1 MFSFCFK
8 KHQSSI
14 VFLAVAL
21 VSILC
26 HVQSVTAQDEP
37 EGIFPSIIFTLILVH
52 LLAIRV
58 NRVDVEEADFEIAD
72 YEDLIV
78 EQQPMRDCRYN
89 CSRPYRPLCG
99 SDRKTYGNICHLN
112 SKNRFENTRI
122 RKISGGTCP
131 HQRCVPD
138 RHPITCVCDNCP
150 LNRARCFATAFP
162 HRPVTCTRI
171 FRPVCG
177 TNGIT
182 YSNACLLARSTAC
195 FGYPV
200 RVCHNGP
207 CRRSQDEDEE
217 APEAGI
223 VEIDE

>member
-78 EQQPMRDCRYN
+78 EQPPPVRRCRYN
-89 CSRPYRPLCG
+89 CTRPYSPLCG
-99 SDRKTYGNICHLN
+99 SDRNTYGNICHLN
-112 SKNRFENTRI
+112 TKNRLDNTRI
-122 RKISGGTCP
+122 RKIRDGTC
-131 HQRCVPD
+131 QRCPD
-138 RHPITCVCDNCP
+138 SP
-150 LNRARCFATAFP
+150 P
-162 HRPVTCTRI
+162 H
-171 FRPVCG
+171 G
-177 TNGIT
+177 HM
-182 YSNACLLARSTAC
+182 CL
-195 FGYPV
+195 
-200 RVCHNGP
+200 
-207 CRRSQDEDEE
+207 
-217 APEAGI
+217 
-223 VEIDE
+223 

>member
-1 MFSFCFK
+1 MFIFVK

-14 VFLAVAL
+14 VFLAVGL

-26 HVQSVTAQDEP
+26 GVHSVTAQDEP
-37 EGIFPSIIFTLILVH
+37 EGIYPAIISFYIYWLC
-52 LLAIRV
+52 V
-58 NRVDVEEADFEIAD
+58 NPIVIEEAEAID
-72 YEDLIV
+72 YEDLIL
-78 EQQPMRDCRYN
+78 EQPPVRPCRYN
-89 CSRPYRPLCG
+89 CTRPYRPLCG

-112 SKNRFENTRI
+112 SKNRFENTNI
-122 RKISGGTCP
+122 RKDRDGTCRQ
-131 HQRCVPD
+131 QRCVPD
-138 RHPITCVCDNCP
+138 RHPITCVCENCP
-150 LNRARCFATAFP
+150 LNRARCFRTSLP
-162 HRPVTCTRI
+162 HRPITCTRI

-200 RVCHNGP
+200 RVCRKGP

-217 APEAGI
+217 AGI